1 MFTKKVIY
9 TLLIVL
15 SMAIFLQ
22 AQTKGTI
29 VYMLVMDDVK
39 IDPETGEWPDM
50 TIVYLLEDE
59 GYEVIKF
66 YNASLSTADQT
77 TLDTL
82 YNADLIIYGRSVPSL
97 DLGNH
102 KEAWNSITTPTLC
115 LEMWAVRSN
124 RLNWFNTTNMAIN
137 TEEGTI
143 HNAIIEKPDDLVFA
157 GLDVSAPVPW
167 VFAPFDAIG
176 TTDAGNG
183 IVLARH
189 ELDSTVF
196 FVRFEPDVE
205 FYPGSGDYPA
215 GHRTLIGNGR
225 DNGGQAPFNY
235 YNFTGES
242 EKVFLAEVA
251 RMVAIG
257 QALRGVKEK
266 DGARPRTCTLVQNY
280 PNPFNATT
288 NIEFHLSKP
297 GFTTLEIFDIQ
308 GKLVKTLVNSHLN
321 PGLHK
326 VSFTANDLSTGVYYY
341 TIHHDGFTDVKKMIL
356 IK

>member
-1 MFTKKVIY
+1 MLSKKILLSVLM
-9 TLLIVL
+9 TLCVVSFIH
-15 SMAIFLQ
+15 
-22 AQTKGTI
+22 AQSKGTI
-29 VYMLVMDDVK
+29 VYTLVMNDVK

-50 TIVYLLEDE
+50 PIIYLLEDE

-66 YNASLSTADQT
+66 YNNSLSTAEQA

-102 KEAWNSITTPTLC
+102 KEAWNLIPTPTLC

-124 RLNWFNTTNMAIN
+124 RLNWFNTTSMLSN
-137 TEEGTI
+137 TEEGTV
-143 HNAIIEKPDDLVFA
+143 HNAIIEKPDDPVFA
-157 GLDVSAPVPW
+157 GLDVSQPVPW

-176 TTDAGNG
+176 TKDAGNG

-196 FVRFEPDVE
+196 FVRFEPNVE

-215 GHRTLIGNGR
+215 GPRTLIGNGR
-225 DNGGQAPFNY
+225 DNSGQAPFNY

-251 RMVAIG
+251 RMVALG
-257 QALRGVKEK
+257 KALRGVKEE
-266 DGARPRTCTLVQNY
+266 AVRPITCTLVQNY
-280 PNPFNATT
+280 PNPFNAST
-288 NIEFHLSKP
+288 NIEFVLSKP
-297 GFTTLEIFDIQ
+297 GHTTLQVFDVQ
-308 GKLVKTLVNSHLN
+308 GRLVKTLVDQQLN

-326 VSFTANDLSTGVYYY
+326 VHFSANDLSTGVYYY
-341 TIHHDGFTDVKKMIL
+341 CIKQNGFTDVKKMIL
-356 IK
+356 VK

>member
-1 MFTKKVIY
+1 MFTKKIALVFLILFSMV
-9 TLLIVL
+9 TLI
-15 SMAIFLQ
+15 Q
-22 AQTKGTI
+22 AQSKGTI
-29 VYMLVMDDVK
+29 VYVLVMNDVK

-50 TIVYLLEDE
+50 PIIYLLEDE

-66 YNASLSTADQT
+66 YNASLSTAEQA

-102 KEAWNSITTPTLC
+102 KEAWNLIPTPTLC
-115 LEMWAVRSN
+115 LEMWAVRSS
-124 RLNWFNTTNMAIN
+124 RLNWFNTTSMLSV

-143 HNAIIEKPDDLVFA
+143 HNAIIEKPDDPVFA

-176 TTDAGNG
+176 TKDAGNG

-189 ELDSTVF
+189 DIDSTVF

-225 DNGGQAPFNY
+225 DNSGQAPFNY

-251 RMVAIG
+251 RMVALG
-257 QALRGVKEK
+257 KALHEGVEKEA
-266 DGARPRTCTLVQNY
+266 ARPRTCTLVQNY

-288 NIEFHLSKP
+288 NIEFMLSKP
-297 GFTTLEIFDIQ
+297 GHTTLQVFDVQ
-308 GKLVKTLVNSHLN
+308 GKLVKTLVNQHLN
-321 PGLHK
+321 AGLHK
-326 VSFTANDLSTGVYYY
+326 VPFSASDLSTGVYYY
-341 TIHHDGFTDVKKMIL
+341 SIQHDGFTDVKKMIL